1 MSKIVLNNIYKSF
14 GHTKVIENIN
24 LEVEQ
29 GEILSLLGESGC
41 GKTTTLKLIAG
52 ILSPDSGDIYIG
64 EKRIND
70 LPIEKRKA
78 VIVFQDYVLFPHLNI
93 EKNVGFGLKM
103 MGKPK
108 DEIKSKVDEMLSL
121 VSLEGYNKR
130 YPHELSGG
138 QKQRIALARAL
149 AIEPSVLLLDEPFS
163 NLDAN
168 LKESVRDLVMSI
180 QRKLNIT
187 TIMVTHE
194 KEEAMMYSDK
204 IAVMIDGKI
213 EQLGSSMEVYNEP
226 KTLEV
231 AKLVSS
237 YNLIEGCSKSNI
249 IDLFGVKINSRFE
262 NEKVSIIVRPEAI
275 VIDESSSIK
284 ARLIREKFAGEK
296 KYLELELGNIK
307 LKAVADSS
315 CSFVENQE
323 IGIRFLEEKLFIYEA
338 KE

>member
-1 MSKIVLNNIYKSF
+1 MSKIVLKNIYKSF

-168 LKESVRDLVMSI
+168 LKESVRDLVMTI

-275 VIDESSSIK
+275 VID
-284 ARLIREKFAGEK
+284 
-296 KYLELELGNIK
+296 
-307 LKAVADSS
+307 
-315 CSFVENQE
+315 
-323 IGIRFLEEKLFIYEA
+323 
-338 KE
+338 

>member
-1 MSKIVLNNIYKSF
+1 M
-14 GHTKVIENIN
+14 
-24 LEVEQ
+24 
-29 GEILSLLGESGC
+29 
-41 GKTTTLKLIAG
+41 
-52 ILSPDSGDIYIG
+52 
-64 EKRIND
+64 
-70 LPIEKRKA
+70 PIEKRKA

-108 DEIKSKVDEMLSL
+108 ADIKSKVDEMLSL

-168 LKESVRDLVMSI
+168 LKESVRDLVMTI

-213 EQLGSSMEVYNEP
+213 EQIGSRYGS
-226 KTLEV
+226 L
-231 AKLVSS
+231 
-237 YNLIEGCSKSNI
+237 
-249 IDLFGVKINSRFE
+249 
-262 NEKVSIIVRPEAI
+262 
-275 VIDESSSIK
+275 
-284 ARLIREKFAGEK
+284 
-296 KYLELELGNIK
+296 
-307 LKAVADSS
+307 
-315 CSFVENQE
+315 
-323 IGIRFLEEKLFIYEA
+323 
-338 KE
+338 

>member
-168 LKESVRDLVMSI
+168 LKESVRDLVMTI

-213 EQLGSSMEVYNEP
+213 EQIGSSMEVYNEP

-231 AKLVSS
+231 AKLVST
-237 YNLIEGCSKSNI
+237 YNLIEGYSKSNI

-262 NEKVSIIVRPEAI
+262 NEKVSIIKDLENSFSDEVAKFIHTVYDYGRMDEMLEI
-275 VIDESSSIK
+275 IDEFEH
-284 ARLIREKFAGEK
+284 LYYEQ
-296 KYLELELGNIK
+296 Y
-307 LKAVADSS
+307 
-315 CSFVENQE
+315 
-323 IGIRFLEEKLFIYEA
+323 GI
-338 KE
+338 

>member
-1 MSKIVLNNIYKSF
+1 MSKIVLKNIYKSF

-108 DEIKSKVDEMLSL
+108 ADIKSKVDEMLSL

-168 LKESVRDLVMSI
+168 LKESVRDLVMTI

-213 EQLGSSMEVYNEP
+213 EQLGSSMEVYN
-226 KTLEV
+226 
-231 AKLVSS
+231 
-237 YNLIEGCSKSNI
+237 
-249 IDLFGVKINSRFE
+249 
-262 NEKVSIIVRPEAI
+262 
-275 VIDESSSIK
+275 
-284 ARLIREKFAGEK
+284 
-296 KYLELELGNIK
+296 
-307 LKAVADSS
+307 
-315 CSFVENQE
+315 
-323 IGIRFLEEKLFIYEA
+323 
-338 KE
+338 

>member
-168 LKESVRDLVMSI
+168 LKESVRDLVMTI

-249 IDLFGVKINSRFE
+249 IDLFGVKIKSRFE
-262 NEKVSIIVRPEAI
+262 NEKVSIIIRPEAI
-275 VIDESSSIK
+275 VID
-284 ARLIREKFAGEK
+284 
-296 KYLELELGNIK
+296 
-307 LKAVADSS
+307 
-315 CSFVENQE
+315 
-323 IGIRFLEEKLFIYEA
+323 
-338 KE
+338 